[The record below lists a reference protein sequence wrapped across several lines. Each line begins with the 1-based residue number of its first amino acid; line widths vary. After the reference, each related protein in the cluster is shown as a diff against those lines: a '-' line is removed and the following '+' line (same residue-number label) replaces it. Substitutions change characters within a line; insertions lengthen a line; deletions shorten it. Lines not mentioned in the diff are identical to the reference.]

1 MALLVTGGKYDVFLS
16 LQLGGLPGGRGG
28 TCWIKMC
35 EIVVVVVV
43 FVFVV
48 FVVVVVLS
56 YLRGR
61 AGYYHV

>member
-28 TCWIKMC
+28 TCRMMMC
-35 EIVVVVVV
+35 EIVVVV
-43 FVFVV
+43 
-48 FVVVVVLS
+48 VVVVVLS

>member
-28 TCWIKMC
+28 TCWIMMC

-43 FVFVV
+43 
-48 FVVVVVLS
+48 VVLS
-56 YLRGR
+56 YLRSR

>member
-28 TCWIKMC
+28 TCRMKMC

-43 FVFVV
+43 
-48 FVVVVVLS
+48 VVLS
-56 YLRGR
+56 YLRSR